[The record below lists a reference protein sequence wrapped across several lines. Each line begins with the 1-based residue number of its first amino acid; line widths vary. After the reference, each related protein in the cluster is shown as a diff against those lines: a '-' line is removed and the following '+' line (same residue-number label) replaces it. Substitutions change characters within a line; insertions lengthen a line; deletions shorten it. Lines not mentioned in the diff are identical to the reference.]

1 MIWAW
6 EQCAVALLIFFF
18 PRDQQDPDALR
29 YMLFIPWTY
38 CEAQSRKATQA
49 ERSTLL
55 VTWNSVSV
63 R

>member
-1 MIWAW
+1 
-6 EQCAVALLIFFF
+6 
-18 PRDQQDPDALR
+18 
-29 YMLFIPWTY
+29 MLFIPWTY